1 MPLAGSAKRRH
12 NQDYY
17 SRKGKTRRGFAIS
30 TSIRDE
36 KKVLQSMRLP
46 EGMVMRVQQ
55 ITHKGIATG
64 AYPWRTPNETYQALI
79 VRGFETLKGEAV
91 VDDALPYFKVRK
103 QLDAIASQRS
113 EAQAALS
120 RTRHEVSELVGIGE
134 TQVAE
139 QYFGAALKAAQ
150 DMPPTAWSVWLVKEL
165 KAAFP
170 ELAKAL
176 PSGVALT
183 PGGTRKKAHRAG
195 VQRKPVRKGR
205 R

>member
-1 MPLAGSAKRRH
+1 MPLSGSAKRRH
-12 NQDYY
+12 NAQYY
-17 SRKGKTRRGFAIS
+17 TTKGKQARAFAIS
-30 TSIRDE
+30 GSIRDE

-55 ITHKGIATG
+55 LTHKGIATG
-64 AYPWRTPNETYQALI
+64 TYPWRTPNETYQALI
-79 VRGFETLKGEAV
+79 VRGFETLKGEAL
-91 VDDALPYFKVRK
+91 VDDAFPYFKVRK

-120 RTRHEVSELVGIGE
+120 RTRHEVGELVGIGE

-150 DMPPTAWSVWLVKEL
+150 DMPPTAWSVWLVREL

-170 ELAKAL
+170 ALAKAL
-176 PSGVALT
+176 PTGVALT
-183 PGGTRKKAHRAG
+183 PSGRRKKVGRAG
-195 VQRKPVRKGR
+195 VRKTKAR